1 MTARLTEI
9 WRHPIKAHGREAL
22 DRVTLA
28 AGATLPWDRT
38 WAVAHEASRAD
49 GSGWAQCAEFTRGA
63 KSPSLMAIE
72 SRLDETTETVTLRH
86 PERPTLRFRP
96 DTEAA
101 AFLDWVRPL
110 MPEGRAAPARI
121 VRAPDR
127 GMTDTDY
134 PSISLCSHASH
145 RAVEQRHGRPLSRH
159 RWRGNLWIEGLAPW
173 EEFDL
178 VGQKIRVGGAVLRV
192 VERTGRCTATTAN
205 PDTGR
210 VDADTLAL
218 LRTWGHEDFAVY
230 AEVMESGEIA
240 AGDTV
245 TVA

>member
-22 DRVTLA
+22 DRVSLS
-28 AGATLPWDRT
+28 AGATLPWDRA

-49 GSGWAQCAEFTRGA
+49 GGTWTPCAEFTRGA
-63 KSPSLMAIE
+63 KAPSLMAIE
-72 SRLDETTETVTLRH
+72 ARLDEASGTVTLRH
-86 PERPTLRFRP
+86 PERPELTFRP
-96 DTEAA
+96 DTEGA

-110 MPEGRAAPARI
+110 MPEGRAAPVRI
-121 VRAPDR
+121 VRARER
-127 GMTDTDY
+127 GMTDSPF
-134 PSISLCSHASH
+134 PSISICNHASH
-145 RAVEQRHGRPLSRH
+145 RAVEQRHGRTLSRH
-159 RWRGNLWIEGLAPW
+159 RWRGNLWVEGLAPW

-178 VGQKIRVGGAVLRV
+178 VGRELRVGGAVLRV

-210 VDADTLAL
+210 VDVDTLAL

-230 AEVMESGEIA
+230 AEVVEGGGIA

-245 TVA
+245 TIA